1 MVQPSISHW
10 RRRRPEI
17 KTTVKEITLPSAGE
31 RRLAQ
36 NEEWCEI
43 VLNGKRQRIR
53 FHDYHE
59 IYRIPGLYEQLFY
72 DRLECCSPW
81 RVVDMLA
88 EVLPDFDEDP
98 RQLRVLDVGAGNGMV
113 GDELKAL
120 GIETI
125 VGLDIIREA
134 KTAAF
139 RDRPDVYDGYH
150 IADLTNLSDPIE
162 RDLRKQKLN
171 CLATVA
177 ALGFE
182 DIPPLAFIRALD
194 LIETPGWMAF
204 NIKEEFLDE
213 SDPTGFCRLVRL
225 LGRERIVQ
233 PQAYRRYRH
242 RLGIDGKGLHY
253 VAMVARK
260 LKPIP
265 EALLVEKTLHAA
277 IDQGRLQL
285 G

>member
-1 MVQPSISHW
+1 MAQPSLSHW
-10 RRRRPEI
+10 RRRRPGI
-17 KTTVKEITLPSAGE
+17 KLTVKEIKLPTTAE

-43 VLNGKRQRIR
+43 VLNGHRQRIR

-88 EVLPDFDEDP
+88 EVLPDFEEDP
-98 RQLRVLDVGAGNGMV
+98 RRLRVLDVGAGNGMV

-120 GIETI
+120 GIDTI
-125 VGLDIIREA
+125 VGLDIIHEA
-134 KTAAF
+134 KEAAN
-139 RDRPDVYDGYH
+139 RDRPDVYDAYH
-150 IADLTNLSDPIE
+150 IADLTKLPSGIE
-162 RDLRKQKLN
+162 RSLRGMRLN
-171 CLATVA
+171 CLSTVA

-213 SDPTGFCRLVRL
+213 SDPSGFCRLVRL

-242 RLGIDGKGLHY
+242 RLGIDGRALHY

-260 LKPIP
+260 LKPVP
-265 EALLVEKTLHAA
+265 AALLEEQTLYRTL
-277 IDQGRLQL
+277 DPDGSGRT
-285 G
+285 

>member
-1 MVQPSISHW
+1 MANQGLSHW
-10 RRRRPEI
+10 RRRRPDI
-17 KTTVKEITLPSAGE
+17 KPPVDKIQLPTRSE
-31 RRLAQ
+31 RRLEQ

-43 VLNGKRQRIR
+43 VLDGRRLRIR

-59 IYRIPGLYEQLFY
+59 IYRIQGLYEQLFY
-72 DRLECCSPW
+72 DRLKCCSPW

-88 EVLPDFDEDP
+88 DVMADFSENP
-98 RQLRVLDVGAGNGMV
+98 QQLRVLDVGAGNGMV

-120 GIETI
+120 GIEKI

-134 KTAAF
+134 KQAAQ
-139 RDRPDVYDGYH
+139 RDRPDVYDAYH
-150 IADLTNLSDPIE
+150 IADLTNLPAEIE
-162 RDLRKQKLN
+162 RELRSARFN
-171 CLATVA
+171 CLSTVA

-194 LIETPGWMAF
+194 LVEAPGWMAF

-225 LGRERIVQ
+225 LGREHIIQ

-242 RLGIDGKGLHY
+242 RLGIDGTALHY

-260 LKPIP
+260 LKPVP
-265 EALLVEKTLHAA
+265 RKLLAEPSLTNCLEEDAVRFH
-277 IDQGRLQL
+277 
-285 G
+285 